1 MHKTGGKV
9 DFVVEDVAVER
20 VEGGKEPIVIG
31 NEILRKGWIAR
42 DIRERVPKAVK
53 FVIITDSN
61 VYGLYGAALVSTF
74 EQVLHVKP
82 FVKVLPPGEETKS
95 RQVKEEIE
103 DFMLAKAC
111 NRDTCVVRPPPPQS
125 RVLSISQRN
134 GLRGAAASVWLT
146 LPCVAAQVA
155 LGGGVIGDL
164 AGFVAATYLRGA
176 SSKAIFNYLNHFF
189 LFLCFNYVNNKKKRD
204 NLI

>member
-1 MHKTGGKV
+1 MQKKGG
-9 DFVVEDVAVER
+9 DFVVEDVPVER

-61 VYGLYGAALVSTF
+61 VFGLYGQTFISTF
-74 EQVLHVKP
+74 EQVLHIKP

-111 NRDTCVVRPPPPQS
+111 NRDTCVVRSPDPQQ
-125 RVLSISQRN
+125 LIFIFIFPFAIEMTLHLA
-134 GLRGAAASVWLT
+134 GRGATGRPGWWCHWRSRWIRGCH
-146 LPCVAAQVA
+146 LPPRCA
-155 LGGGVIGDL
+155 
-164 AGFVAATYLRGA
+164 
-176 SSKAIFNYLNHFF
+176 
-189 LFLCFNYVNNKKKRD
+189 CFRAF
-204 NLI
+204 